1 MAIKYCRNCKKKNLT
16 NILSL
21 GNMAFTGKFPKK
33 NYEIKKRRLALLMC
47 NSCKLVQLSEN
58 FDLKYLYGPD
68 YGYRTGLNKTMTQHM
83 EKISLNISKIVKL
96 KENDAVLDIA
106 SNDGTLLNF
115 YPQNII
121 TFGVD
126 PILNKF
132 KNNYKKINYSL
143 NNFFNFKQIR

>member
-1 MAIKYCRNCKKKNLT
+1 
-16 NILSL
+16 
-21 GNMAFTGKFPKK
+21 
-33 NYEIKKRRLALLMC
+33 MC

-83 EKISLNISKIVKL
+83 EKISLNLSKIVKL

-132 KNNYKKINYSL
+132 K
-143 NNFFNFKQIR
+143 